1 MRNNLH
7 RLEIRVR
14 YAEVDRLGQV
24 HSSRYPVYL
33 EMGRTEML
41 RATGMNYRDL
51 ETTGCFLVVAK
62 LGITFHE
69 PARYDDLLVLETT
82 VKRATSARI
91 DHTYKVWRGET
102 LLAEAETTLA
112 SVSRDGQVQRMAESL
127 MKVLGVDFN

>member
-1 MRNNLH
+1 MLEHAH

-41 RATGMNYRDL
+41 RAAGMTYRDL
-51 ETTGCFLVVAK
+51 EATGCFLVVAK
-62 LGITFHE
+62 LSLTFHE
-69 PARYDDLLVLETT
+69 PARYDDLLTLETE

-91 DHTYKVWRGET
+91 DHYYRLLRGAT

-112 SVSRDGQVQRMAESL
+112 CVSRSGEIERMPPSL
-127 MKVLGVDFN
+127 LRVLGLEI